1 MLDVFQA
8 PIPYAMLRQFTR
20 VFLVVLV
27 SFLPLFSVGQVF
39 NGIIV
44 REVPITLPV
53 DLAAITTA
61 GGFTSVPRCWR
72 VYVCIQNTEYEL
84 QAVAGGELTPGNV
97 YPWTLDC
104 PGCTGTSKFFQ
115 TPIFSSFLGDGV
127 NPALW
132 PFVPGS
138 QFDSWWFLGD
148 PVFPSNSAGVIWTP
162 NPAPDPK
169 LAFEAGG
176 AFIENSINGSV
187 LGGFWSPPSVQGKG
201 DAENKVLIAQITT
214 DGIFDGI
221 INLQFRRL
229 NPDNTVFIPV
239 TTELVTGI
247 QITNNPTIFETD
259 CPQIFAPLDLLSFDA
274 AASDDRVNL
283 MFTTL
288 NEESIDH
295 FIIER
300 SMDLE
305 NWSQVG
311 TLPAKGGDG
320 IEEEYFLVDYK
331 PNNGVNY
338 YRLSEK
344 TYNGEISHID
354 TRSVLFEARQFEVY
368 PNPARDRI
376 WFKGDLSLVKEIR
389 IISMTGQVVLSQA
402 GSADPIREMDVQK
415 LATGM
420 YLVEF
425 IFPESGISRIKLE
438 VN

>member
-1 MLDVFQA
+1 MLDGFQA
-8 PIPYAMLRQFTR
+8 PLTFAMLRQLYR
-20 VFLVVLV
+20 VFLACIV
-27 SFLPLFSVGQVF
+27 FCLPLFSVGQVF
-39 NGIIV
+39 NGIVV
-44 REVPITLPV
+44 REVPITLPA
-53 DLAAITTA
+53 DLAAIQTA
-61 GGFTSVPRCWR
+61 GGFAGVARCWR
-72 VYVCIQNTEYEL
+72 VYVCIQDLNYEL
-84 QAVAGGELTPGNV
+84 QAVAGGELTPGNL

-104 PGCTGTSKFFQ
+104 PGCTGTSKFYQ
-115 TPIFSSFLGDGV
+115 TPAFTQFIGDAI

-138 QFDSWWFLGD
+138 QFDSWWFIGD
-148 PVFPSNSAGVIWTP
+148 PVFPGGLAGVIWTP
-162 NPAPDPK
+162 NPAPNPQV
-169 LAFEAGG
+169 AFELGG
-176 AFIENSINGSV
+176 AFNETSITGSV
-187 LGGFWSPPSVQGKG
+187 LGGFWAPPSVQGKA
-201 DAENKVLIAQITT
+201 DAENKVLIGQFTT
-214 DGIFDGI
+214 DGIFSGT

-247 QITNNPTIFETD
+247 QITNDPSIFVTD
-259 CPQIFAPLDLLSFDA
+259 CPQIFAPLDLLSFNA

-288 NEESIDH
+288 NEDNVDH
-295 FIIER
+295 YIVER

-305 NWSQVG
+305 NWSDVG

-320 IEEEYFLVDYK
+320 IEAEYFLVDHK

-402 GSADPIREMDVQK
+402 GGADPIREMDVQK

-425 IFPESGISRIKLE
+425 NFPESGISRIKLE